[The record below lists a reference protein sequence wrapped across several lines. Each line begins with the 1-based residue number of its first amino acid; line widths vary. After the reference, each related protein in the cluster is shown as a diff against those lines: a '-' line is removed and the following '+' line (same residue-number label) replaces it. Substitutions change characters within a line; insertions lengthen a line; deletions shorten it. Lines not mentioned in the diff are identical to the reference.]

1 MGQNPSR
8 VNPPLDLTRDA
19 FALTG
24 GLDLVSPKINV
35 PKGSLLDCSN
45 REIIDRIGY
54 KRIDGFE
61 PFDGRVNP
69 AQTEYYYIDSTT
81 YVPVGANFAA
91 DFPDNTLLVVDNAPS
106 ELFGIVVARAT
117 LADTPTVG
125 TTTYRIFF
133 ARINEEAEPTGGSSP
148 ETVQPYLQT
157 SIDFPITEDGVSIC
171 SEDLGEDAREIV
183 DRFNGYATTL
193 RSRISSLHDTP
204 IGLHWFRDRPFAVVD
219 DVVVYFTQT
228 AGTATVYTNSLIS
241 KTGGT
246 ARVLDVQLQDNTA
259 WADGD
264 AAGTM
269 TIEVLSGTW
278 GTTGSC
284 TVTDPAL
291 ATTFDLRA
299 QNTSLDPAPRFASLW
314 RTRSEQ
320 QAIDESGTAGWDRID
335 HGYEIDFEDG
345 FSDTGGFT
353 VVSRGSENNF
363 TFVTSSVLQFPSE
376 ILNGNNV
383 SGTTF
388 APSSKTFIATAESV
402 ENGDPGWQRT
412 VSRS

>member
-19 FALTG
+19 FALNG

-69 AQTEYYYIDSTT
+69 AQTEYYYIDSTV
-81 YVPVGANFAA
+81 YVPSVSFSA
-91 DFPDNTLLVVDNAPS
+91 DFPDSALLVVDDAPS

-133 ARINEEAEPTGGSSP
+133 ARINEDAEPVGGSSP

-157 SIDFPITEDGVSIC
+157 GIDFPITEDGVSIC

-204 IGLHWFRDRPFAVVD
+204 IGLHWFRDRLYGVVD

-228 AGTATVYTNSLIS
+228 IAMSPPTTNVYVNSIIT
-241 KTGGT
+241 KNDGAT
-246 ARVLDVQLQDNTA
+246 ARVLDIQLQTGTA
-259 WADGD
+259 WTDGD
-264 AAGTM
+264 ASGTM
-269 TIEVLSGTW
+269 TIEVLTGTW
-278 GTTGSC
+278 GTTGAC

-291 ATTFDLRA
+291 ANTFALRA
-299 QNTSLDPAPRFASLW
+299 QNAS
-314 RTRSEQ
+314 
-320 QAIDESGTAGWDRID
+320 DRK
-335 HGYEIDFEDG
+335 
-345 FSDTGGFT
+345 S
-353 VVSRGSENNF
+353 VV
-363 TFVTSSVLQFPSE
+363 
-376 ILNGNNV
+376 
-383 SGTTF
+383 
-388 APSSKTFIATAESV
+388 
-402 ENGDPGWQRT
+402 
-412 VSRS
+412 